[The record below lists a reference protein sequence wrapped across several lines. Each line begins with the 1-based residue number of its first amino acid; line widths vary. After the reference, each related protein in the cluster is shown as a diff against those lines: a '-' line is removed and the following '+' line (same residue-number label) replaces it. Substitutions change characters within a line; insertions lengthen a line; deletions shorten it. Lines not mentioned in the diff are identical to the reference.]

1 MLRKKE
7 VKGFLFIHN
16 FIVSIEKYDN
26 YKKILQVNLASLQDK
41 RAAYKTIKFLSY
53 LVKTNI

>member
-16 FIVSIEKYDN
+16 FIVYIEKYN

-41 RAAYKTIKFLSY
+41 RAAYKTNFY
-53 LVKTNI
+53 LIQ